1 MNSNMPGWVVVRDI
15 ENDLAYEGWIHAFSV
30 GNERDE
36 LFLRDV
42 KVFTNKTAEEL
53 YAVPA
58 LYLPKNRESL
68 TIEWREANKKIR
80 R

>member
-1 MNSNMPGWVVVRDI
+1 LM
-15 ENDLAYEGWIHAFSV
+15 YEGYIYVFSV

-36 LFLRDV
+36 LFLRSV
-42 KVFTNKTAEEL
+42 KVYTNKTAEEL